1 MNKEK
6 IDAEELWNIAW
17 TYIKTVVDTLREP
30 FLILDKD
37 LKILSANRMFYSF
50 FQTTQKNTEG
60 KHVYKI
66 GNGQWNIPQLRVLL
80 EDIVPKNIFFENFT
94 VDHDFPKIGRRIM
107 ILNARRIYTSH
118 NKEKP
123 IMLLAIEDI
132 TKRVHLENHLKEY
145 TRKLNLEVAKRT
157 AELEV
162 RVKELERKNKI
173 MGNQKKKIASLK
185 LKSKI

>member
-6 IDAEELWNIAW
+6 INADELWNFAW
-17 TYIKTVVDTLREP
+17 TYIKTIVDTLREP

-50 FQTTQKNTEG
+50 FQVFQKNTEG
-60 KHVYKI
+60 KKVYKI

-80 EDIVPKNIFFENFT
+80 EDILPKNIFFENFK
-94 VDHDFPKIGRRIM
+94 VDHDFPKIGRRVM
-107 ILNARRIYTSH
+107 VLNARRIYT
-118 NKEKP
+118 NGQDKP

-132 TKRVHLENHLKEY
+132 TKQVHLENHLKEY
-145 TRKLNLEVAKRT
+145 TNKLNIEVAKRT

-173 MGNQKKKIASLK
+173 MESQKKKIASLK
-185 LKSKI
+185 LKP